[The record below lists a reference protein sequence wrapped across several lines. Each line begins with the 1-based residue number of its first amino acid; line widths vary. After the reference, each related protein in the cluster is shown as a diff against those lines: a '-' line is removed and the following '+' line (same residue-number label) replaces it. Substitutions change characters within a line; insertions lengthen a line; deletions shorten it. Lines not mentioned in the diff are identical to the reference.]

1 MPKNQSHEIH
11 KNMHK
16 VRQHWQY
23 LLFFVLEKNQIK
35 VNKSKYKIKTKVS
48 SPQLFVHYLLYARL
62 GSRREYLSA
71 GVRGS
76 AVQLCTFR
84 GGNRVR
90 KVHNGGQFRK
100 TCVTKEHELLYHEE
114 YSLRNRKTIHAS
126 CVHLNS
132 QSTGGDQRNLF

>member
-1 MPKNQSHEIH
+1 MCP
-11 KNMHK
+11 
-16 VRQHWQY
+16 
-23 LLFFVLEKNQIK
+23 LFIVCSTWF
-35 VNKSKYKIKTKVS
+35 KTWVFK
-48 SPQLFVHYLLYARL
+48 
-62 GSRREYLSA
+62 RR
-71 GVRGS
+71 GQGS

-132 QSTGGDQRNLF
+132 QSTGGDQRNLFWFRSDFLEIRWKKTKIIHKYNYFFKAYITNNGKKKLLNIFFSI